1 MKRRQVLKNN
11 AAAMAALAASP
22 VLSGAPMIPPSR
34 KEAFATALRVKLW
47 LSGFAHTDRQRFD
60 ATAKI
65 SGRWPEGVSG
75 TLYRNGPA
83 AHELGD
89 FRHSHWYDG
98 DGLLHAY
105 RVAAIRCFCVSGQNP
120 CVAARPMAT
129 CLNIC
134 DADESSIRY
143 IRSCQIHSAAIR
155 LPTNARQRSR
165 AH

>member
-1 MKRRQVLKNN
+1 MKRQQVLKNT

-65 SGRWPEGVSG
+65 SGRWAEGVSG

-89 FRHSHWYDG
+89 FRHSHWFDG

-105 RVAAIRCFCVSGQNP
+105 RMG
-120 CVAARPMAT
+120 
-129 CLNIC
+129 
-134 DADESSIRY
+134 ADESSIRY

-155 LPTNARQRSR
+155 LPTNARQRSW